1 MAFMPLLQ
9 GCFKDVVEYTD
20 FRISVYDQTESN
32 GEFVR
37 STDLETYAFYVD
49 TTEWTVKSY
58 EDALARRITNKTTG
72 KTQTEPDAIG
82 EFYADDEY
90 QVTIRLESEMSMIVV
105 VNPTLKL
112 FAYRNYKLP
121 INLPAVDTK
130 LYMASWR
137 PSHSVAGWRVVNN
150 FYEPPTEEPTPPAD
164 DDEPTV
170 PPTDDDEPTTPPADD
185 GEGGNEGEGDNNEGN
200 GNEDNGNNDDN
211 NEGEG
216 KGDGEDGGRRGQKP
230 RDQMPAAGQSVP
242 EYRRRHAAADHG
254 ADCAG
259 SRCTGQAAVRK
270 QLNASQAGL
279 YTQSVSD
286 VRQEGASP
294 VQDGD
299 HL

>member
-137 PSHSVAGWRVVNN
+137 QSHSVAGWRVVNN

-164 DDEPTV
+164 DDDEPTT
-170 PPTDDDEPTTPPADD
+170 PPADEEEPTTPPADD
-185 GEGGNEGEGDNNEGN
+185 GEGGNEGEGDNNEGD
-200 GNEDNGNNDDN
+200 GNEGNGNNDDN

-216 KGDGEDGGRRGQKP
+216 EGDGEDNGE
-230 RDQMPAAGQSVP
+230 DEPAAP
-242 EYRRRHAAADHG
+242 PTDEDE
-254 ADCAG
+254 DDN
-259 SRCTGQAAVRK
+259 TEN
-270 QLNASQAGL
+270 NA
-279 YTQSVSD
+279 
-286 VRQEGASP
+286 R
-294 VQDGD
+294 
-299 HL
+299 

>member
-1 MAFMPLLQ
+1 MIRSLKYIVCIMAFMPLLQ

-72 KTQTEPDAIG
+72 KTQTEPDAVG

-137 PSHSVAGWRVVNN
+137 QSHSVAGWRVVND

-164 DDEPTV
+164 DEE
-170 PPTDDDEPTTPPADD
+170 EPTTPPADD
-185 GEGGNEGEGDNNEGN
+185 GEGGNEGEGDNNEGD
-200 GNEDNGNNDDN
+200 GNEGDGNNDDN

-216 KGDGEDGGRRGQKP
+216 EGDGEDNGE
-230 RDQMPAAGQSVP
+230 DEPAAP
-242 EYRRRHAAADHG
+242 PTEED
-254 ADCAG
+254 DN
-259 SRCTGQAAVRK
+259 TEN
-270 QLNASQAGL
+270 NA
-279 YTQSVSD
+279 
-286 VRQEGASP
+286 R
-294 VQDGD
+294 
-299 HL
+299 

>member
-49 TTEWTVKSY
+49 TTQWTVKSY

-72 KTQTEPDAIG
+72 KTQTEPDAVG

-137 PSHSVAGWRVVNN
+137 QSHSVAGWRVVNN

-164 DDEPTV
+164 DEEEPT
-170 PPTDDDEPTTPPADD
+170 PPADEEEPTTPPADD
-185 GEGGNEGEGDNNEGN
+185 GEGGNEGEGDNNEGD
-200 GNEDNGNNDDN
+200 GNEGNGNNDDN

-216 KGDGEDGGRRGQKP
+216 DGEDNGE
-230 RDQMPAAGQSVP
+230 DEPAAP
-242 EYRRRHAAADHG
+242 PTEED
-254 ADCAG
+254 DN
-259 SRCTGQAAVRK
+259 TEN
-270 QLNASQAGL
+270 NA
-279 YTQSVSD
+279 
-286 VRQEGASP
+286 R
-294 VQDGD
+294 
-299 HL
+299 

>member
-49 TTEWTVKSY
+49 TTQWTVKSY

-137 PSHSVAGWRVVNN
+137 QSHSVAGWRVVNN

-164 DDEPTV
+164 DE
-170 PPTDDDEPTTPPADD
+170 EPTTPPADD
-185 GEGGNEGEGDNNEGN
+185 SEGGNEGEGDNNEGDN
-200 GNEDNGNNDDN
+200 NEGDGNEGDGN

-216 KGDGEDGGRRGQKP
+216 EGDGEDNGE
-230 RDQMPAAGQSVP
+230 DEPAAP
-242 EYRRRHAAADHG
+242 PTEED
-254 ADCAG
+254 DN
-259 SRCTGQAAVRK
+259 TEN
-270 QLNASQAGL
+270 NA
-279 YTQSVSD
+279 
-286 VRQEGASP
+286 R
-294 VQDGD
+294 
-299 HL
+299 

>member
-1 MAFMPLLQ
+1 MKRSLKYIVCIMAFMPLLQ

-137 PSHSVAGWRVVNN
+137 QSHSVAGWRVVNN
-150 FYEPPTEEPTPPAD
+150 FYEPPTEEPTTPPAD
-164 DDEPTV
+164 DEEEPTT
-170 PPTDDDEPTTPPADD
+170 PPADDEEPTTPPADD
-185 GEGGNEGEGDNNEGN
+185 GEGGNEGEGDNNEGD
-200 GNEDNGNNDDN
+200 GNEGNGNNDDN

-216 KGDGEDGGRRGQKP
+216 EGDGEDNGE
-230 RDQMPAAGQSVP
+230 DEPAAP
-242 EYRRRHAAADHG
+242 PTDED
-254 ADCAG
+254 DN
-259 SRCTGQAAVRK
+259 TEN
-270 QLNASQAGL
+270 NA
-279 YTQSVSD
+279 
-286 VRQEGASP
+286 R
-294 VQDGD
+294 
-299 HL
+299 

>member
-49 TTEWTVKSY
+49 TTQWTVKSY

-72 KTQTEPDAIG
+72 KTQTEPDAVG

-137 PSHSVAGWRVVNN
+137 QSHSVAGWRVVNN

-164 DDEPTV
+164 DEEEPTT
-170 PPTDDDEPTTPPADD
+170 PPADEEEPTTPPADD
-185 GEGGNEGEGDNNEGN
+185 GEGGNEGEGDNNEGD
-200 GNEDNGNNDDN
+200 GNEGNGNNEGDNNEGDGN

-216 KGDGEDGGRRGQKP
+216 EGDGEDNGE
-230 RDQMPAAGQSVP
+230 DEPAAP
-242 EYRRRHAAADHG
+242 PTDED
-254 ADCAG
+254 DN
-259 SRCTGQAAVRK
+259 TEN
-270 QLNASQAGL
+270 NA
-279 YTQSVSD
+279 
-286 VRQEGASP
+286 R
-294 VQDGD
+294 
-299 HL
+299 

>member
-1 MAFMPLLQ
+1 MKRSLRYIVCIMAFMPLLQ

-49 TTEWTVKSY
+49 TTQWTVKSY

-137 PSHSVAGWRVVNN
+137 QSHSVAGWRVVNN
-150 FYEPPTEEPTPPAD
+150 FYEPPTEEPTTPPAD
-164 DDEPTV
+164 E
-170 PPTDDDEPTTPPADD
+170 EPTTPPADD
-185 GEGGNEGEGDNNEGN
+185 GEGGNEGEGDNNEGD
-200 GNEDNGNNDDN
+200 GNEGNGNNDDN

-216 KGDGEDGGRRGQKP
+216 DGEDNGE
-230 RDQMPAAGQSVP
+230 DEPAAP
-242 EYRRRHAAADHG
+242 PTDED
-254 ADCAG
+254 DN
-259 SRCTGQAAVRK
+259 TEN
-270 QLNASQAGL
+270 NA
-279 YTQSVSD
+279 
-286 VRQEGASP
+286 R
-294 VQDGD
+294 
-299 HL
+299 

>member
-1 MAFMPLLQ
+1 MKRSLKYIVCIMAFMPLLQ

-137 PSHSVAGWRVVNN
+137 QSHSVAGWRVVNN

-164 DDEPTV
+164 DEE
-170 PPTDDDEPTTPPADD
+170 EPTTPPADD
-185 GEGGNEGEGDNNEGN
+185 SEGGNEGEGDNNEGD
-200 GNEDNGNNDDN
+200 GNEGNGNNDDN
-211 NEGEG
+211 NEGNE
-216 KGDGEDGGRRGQKP
+216 GDGNGEDE
-230 RDQMPAAGQSVP
+230 PAAP
-242 EYRRRHAAADHG
+242 PTDEDE
-254 ADCAG
+254 DEDDN
-259 SRCTGQAAVRK
+259 TEN
-270 QLNASQAGL
+270 NA
-279 YTQSVSD
+279 
-286 VRQEGASP
+286 R
-294 VQDGD
+294 
-299 HL
+299 

>member
-49 TTEWTVKSY
+49 TTQWTVKSY

-137 PSHSVAGWRVVNN
+137 QSHSVAGWRVVNN

-164 DDEPTV
+164 DEE
-170 PPTDDDEPTTPPADD
+170 EPTTPPADD

-200 GNEDNGNNDDN
+200 GNEGDGNNDDN

-216 KGDGEDGGRRGQKP
+216 EGDGEDNGE
-230 RDQMPAAGQSVP
+230 DEPAAP
-242 EYRRRHAAADHG
+242 PTDED
-254 ADCAG
+254 DN
-259 SRCTGQAAVRK
+259 TEN
-270 QLNASQAGL
+270 NA
-279 YTQSVSD
+279 
-286 VRQEGASP
+286 R
-294 VQDGD
+294 
-299 HL
+299 

>member
-1 MAFMPLLQ
+1 MKRSLKYIVCIMAFMPMLQ

-49 TTEWTVKSY
+49 TTQWTVKSY

-137 PSHSVAGWRVVNN
+137 QSHSVAGWRVVNN

-164 DDEPTV
+164 DEE
-170 PPTDDDEPTTPPADD
+170 EPTTPPADD

-200 GNEDNGNNDDN
+200 GNEGNGNEGDGN

-216 KGDGEDGGRRGQKP
+216 EGDGEDNGE
-230 RDQMPAAGQSVP
+230 DEPAAP
-242 EYRRRHAAADHG
+242 PTEED
-254 ADCAG
+254 DN
-259 SRCTGQAAVRK
+259 TEN
-270 QLNASQAGL
+270 NA
-279 YTQSVSD
+279 
-286 VRQEGASP
+286 R
-294 VQDGD
+294 
-299 HL
+299 

>member
-137 PSHSVAGWRVVNN
+137 QSHSVAGWRVVNN
-150 FYEPPTEEPTPPAD
+150 FYESPTEEPTPPAD
-164 DDEPTV
+164 DDEEPT
-170 PPTDDDEPTTPPADD
+170 PPADEEEPTTPPADD
-185 GEGGNEGEGDNNEGN
+185 GEGGNEGEGDNNEGD
-200 GNEDNGNNDDN
+200 GNEGNGN

-216 KGDGEDGGRRGQKP
+216 EGEGDGEDNGE
-230 RDQMPAAGQSVP
+230 DEPAAP
-242 EYRRRHAAADHG
+242 PTDED
-254 ADCAG
+254 DN
-259 SRCTGQAAVRK
+259 TEN
-270 QLNASQAGL
+270 NA
-279 YTQSVSD
+279 
-286 VRQEGASP
+286 R
-294 VQDGD
+294 
-299 HL
+299 

>member
-32 GEFVR
+32 GEFER

-49 TTEWTVKSY
+49 TTQWTVKSY

-137 PSHSVAGWRVVNN
+137 QSHSVAGWRVVNN

-164 DDEPTV
+164 DDE
-170 PPTDDDEPTTPPADD
+170 EPTTPPAD
-185 GEGGNEGEGDNNEGN
+185 EGEGDNNEGD
-200 GNEDNGNNDDN
+200 GNEGNGNNDDN
-211 NEGEG
+211 NKGEGEG
-216 KGDGEDGGRRGQKP
+216 EGDGEDNGE
-230 RDQMPAAGQSVP
+230 DEPAAP
-242 EYRRRHAAADHG
+242 PTEED
-254 ADCAG
+254 DN
-259 SRCTGQAAVRK
+259 TEN
-270 QLNASQAGL
+270 NA
-279 YTQSVSD
+279 
-286 VRQEGASP
+286 R
-294 VQDGD
+294 
-299 HL
+299 

>member
-49 TTEWTVKSY
+49 TTQWTVKSY

-137 PSHSVAGWRVVNN
+137 QSHSVAGWRVVNN

-164 DDEPTV
+164 DEEEPTT
-170 PPTDDDEPTTPPADD
+170 PPADEEEPTTPPADD

-200 GNEDNGNNDDN
+200 GNNDDN

-216 KGDGEDGGRRGQKP
+216 DGEDNGE
-230 RDQMPAAGQSVP
+230 DEPAAP
-242 EYRRRHAAADHG
+242 PTEED
-254 ADCAG
+254 DN
-259 SRCTGQAAVRK
+259 TEN
-270 QLNASQAGL
+270 NA
-279 YTQSVSD
+279 
-286 VRQEGASP
+286 R
-294 VQDGD
+294 
-299 HL
+299 

>member
-137 PSHSVAGWRVVNN
+137 QSHSVAGWRVVND
-150 FYEPPTEEPTPPAD
+150 FYAPPTEEPTPPAD
-164 DDEPTV
+164 DEEEPTT
-170 PPTDDDEPTTPPADD
+170 PPADEEEPTPPADEEEPTTPPADD
-185 GEGGNEGEGDNNEGN
+185 GEGGNEGEGDNNEGD
-200 GNEDNGNNDDN
+200 GNEGNGNNDDN

-216 KGDGEDGGRRGQKP
+216 DGDGEDNGE
-230 RDQMPAAGQSVP
+230 DEPAAP
-242 EYRRRHAAADHG
+242 PTDED
-254 ADCAG
+254 DN
-259 SRCTGQAAVRK
+259 TEN
-270 QLNASQAGL
+270 NA
-279 YTQSVSD
+279 
-286 VRQEGASP
+286 R
-294 VQDGD
+294 
-299 HL
+299 

>member
-49 TTEWTVKSY
+49 TTQWTVKSY

-137 PSHSVAGWRVVNN
+137 QSHSVAGWRVVNN

-164 DDEPTV
+164 DDEEPT
-170 PPTDDDEPTTPPADD
+170 PPADDEEEPTTPPADD
-185 GEGGNEGEGDNNEGN
+185 GEGGNEGEGDNNEG
-200 GNEDNGNNDDN
+200 
-211 NEGEG
+211 EGE
-216 KGDGEDGGRRGQKP
+216 GDGEDNGE
-230 RDQMPAAGQSVP
+230 DEPAAP
-242 EYRRRHAAADHG
+242 PTEED
-254 ADCAG
+254 DN
-259 SRCTGQAAVRK
+259 TEN
-270 QLNASQAGL
+270 NA
-279 YTQSVSD
+279 
-286 VRQEGASP
+286 R
-294 VQDGD
+294 
-299 HL
+299 

>member
-1 MAFMPLLQ
+1 MKRSLKYIVCIMAFMPLLQ

-49 TTEWTVKSY
+49 TTQWTVKSY

-164 DDEPTV
+164 DEE
-170 PPTDDDEPTTPPADD
+170 EPTTPPADD
-185 GEGGNEGEGDNNEGN
+185 SEGGNEGEGDNNEGD
-200 GNEDNGNNDDN
+200 GNEGNGNNDDN

-216 KGDGEDGGRRGQKP
+216 EGDGEDNGE
-230 RDQMPAAGQSVP
+230 DEPAAP
-242 EYRRRHAAADHG
+242 PTDEDE
-254 ADCAG
+254 DEDDN
-259 SRCTGQAAVRK
+259 TEN
-270 QLNASQAGL
+270 NA
-279 YTQSVSD
+279 
-286 VRQEGASP
+286 R
-294 VQDGD
+294 
-299 HL
+299 

>member
-1 MAFMPLLQ
+1 MKRSLKYIVCIMAFMPLLQ

-49 TTEWTVKSY
+49 TTQWTVKSY

-72 KTQTEPDAIG
+72 KTQTEPDAVG

-137 PSHSVAGWRVVNN
+137 QSHSVAGWRVVNN
-150 FYEPPTEEPTPPAD
+150 FYEPPTEEPTTPPAD
-164 DDEPTV
+164 EEEPT
-170 PPTDDDEPTTPPADD
+170 PPADEEEPTTPPVDD
-185 GEGGNEGEGDNNEGN
+185 GEGGNEGEGDNNEG
-200 GNEDNGNNDDN
+200 DGNNDDN

-216 KGDGEDGGRRGQKP
+216 DGEDNGE
-230 RDQMPAAGQSVP
+230 DEPAAP
-242 EYRRRHAAADHG
+242 PTDED
-254 ADCAG
+254 DN
-259 SRCTGQAAVRK
+259 TEN
-270 QLNASQAGL
+270 NA
-279 YTQSVSD
+279 
-286 VRQEGASP
+286 R
-294 VQDGD
+294 
-299 HL
+299 

>member
-49 TTEWTVKSY
+49 TTQWAVKSY

-72 KTQTEPDAIG
+72 KTQTEPDAVG

-137 PSHSVAGWRVVNN
+137 QSHSVAGWRVVNN

-164 DDEPTV
+164 DEEEPT
-170 PPTDDDEPTTPPADD
+170 PPADEEEPTTPPADD
-185 GEGGNEGEGDNNEGN
+185 GEGGNEGEGDNNEGD
-200 GNEDNGNNDDN
+200 GNEGNGNNDDN

-216 KGDGEDGGRRGQKP
+216 DGEDNGE
-230 RDQMPAAGQSVP
+230 DEPAAP
-242 EYRRRHAAADHG
+242 PTEED
-254 ADCAG
+254 DN
-259 SRCTGQAAVRK
+259 TEN
-270 QLNASQAGL
+270 NA
-279 YTQSVSD
+279 
-286 VRQEGASP
+286 R
-294 VQDGD
+294 
-299 HL
+299 

>member
-1 MAFMPLLQ
+1 MIRSLKYIVCIMAFMPLLQ

-137 PSHSVAGWRVVNN
+137 QSHSVAGWRVVNN
-150 FYEPPTEEPTPPAD
+150 FYEPPTEEPTTPPAD
-164 DDEPTV
+164 EEEPTT
-170 PPTDDDEPTTPPADD
+170 PPADEEEPTTPPADD
-185 GEGGNEGEGDNNEGN
+185 GEGGNEGEGDNNEGD
-200 GNEDNGNNDDN
+200 GNEGNGNNDDN

-216 KGDGEDGGRRGQKP
+216 DGEDNGE
-230 RDQMPAAGQSVP
+230 DEPAAP
-242 EYRRRHAAADHG
+242 PTEED
-254 ADCAG
+254 DN
-259 SRCTGQAAVRK
+259 TEN
-270 QLNASQAGL
+270 NA
-279 YTQSVSD
+279 
-286 VRQEGASP
+286 R
-294 VQDGD
+294 
-299 HL
+299 

>member
-1 MAFMPLLQ
+1 MKRSLKYIVCIMAFMPLLQ

-49 TTEWTVKSY
+49 TTQWTVKSY

-137 PSHSVAGWRVVNN
+137 QSHSVAGWRVVNN

-164 DDEPTV
+164 DEEPTT
-170 PPTDDDEPTTPPADD
+170 PPADEEEPTTPPADEEEPTTPPADD

-200 GNEDNGNNDDN
+200 GN

-216 KGDGEDGGRRGQKP
+216 EGDGEDNGE
-230 RDQMPAAGQSVP
+230 DEPAAP
-242 EYRRRHAAADHG
+242 PTDED
-254 ADCAG
+254 DN
-259 SRCTGQAAVRK
+259 TEN
-270 QLNASQAGL
+270 NA
-279 YTQSVSD
+279 
-286 VRQEGASP
+286 R
-294 VQDGD
+294 
-299 HL
+299 

>member
-49 TTEWTVKSY
+49 TTQWTVKSY

-137 PSHSVAGWRVVNN
+137 QSHSVAGWRVVNN

-164 DDEPTV
+164 DEE
-170 PPTDDDEPTTPPADD
+170 EPTTPPADD
-185 GEGGNEGEGDNNEGN
+185 GEGGNEGEGDNNEGD
-200 GNEDNGNNDDN
+200 GNEGDGNDGDGNEGNGNNDDN
-211 NEGEG
+211 NEGKGEG
-216 KGDGEDGGRRGQKP
+216 EGDGEDNGE
-230 RDQMPAAGQSVP
+230 DEPAAP
-242 EYRRRHAAADHG
+242 PTDED
-254 ADCAG
+254 DN
-259 SRCTGQAAVRK
+259 TEN
-270 QLNASQAGL
+270 NA
-279 YTQSVSD
+279 
-286 VRQEGASP
+286 R
-294 VQDGD
+294 
-299 HL
+299 

>member
-49 TTEWTVKSY
+49 TTQWTVKSY

-72 KTQTEPDAIG
+72 KTLTEPDAIG

-137 PSHSVAGWRVVNN
+137 QSHSVAGWRVVNN

-164 DDEPTV
+164 DD
-170 PPTDDDEPTTPPADD
+170 DEPTTPPADD
-185 GEGGNEGEGDNNEGN
+185 GNGDGDEGEGDNNDGNTNEGN
-200 GNEDNGNNDDN
+200 EGNEGDGNGEDEPAAPPTDEDEDEDDN
-211 NEGEG
+211 TEN
-216 KGDGEDGGRRGQKP
+216 
-230 RDQMPAAGQSVP
+230 
-242 EYRRRHAAADHG
+242 
-254 ADCAG
+254 
-259 SRCTGQAAVRK
+259 
-270 QLNASQAGL
+270 NA
-279 YTQSVSD
+279 
-286 VRQEGASP
+286 R
-294 VQDGD
+294 
-299 HL
+299 

>member
-1 MAFMPLLQ
+1 MKRSLKYIVCIMAFMPLLQ

-32 GEFVR
+32 GEFER

-58 EDALARRITNKTTG
+58 EDALTRRITNKTTG

-137 PSHSVAGWRVVNN
+137 QSHSVAGWRVVNN

-164 DDEPTV
+164 DEE
-170 PPTDDDEPTTPPADD
+170 EPTTPPADD
-185 GEGGNEGEGDNNEGN
+185 GEGGNEGEGDNNEG
-200 GNEDNGNNDDN
+200 DGNNDDN

-216 KGDGEDGGRRGQKP
+216 DGDGEDNGE
-230 RDQMPAAGQSVP
+230 DEPAAP
-242 EYRRRHAAADHG
+242 PTDED
-254 ADCAG
+254 DN
-259 SRCTGQAAVRK
+259 TEN
-270 QLNASQAGL
+270 NA
-279 YTQSVSD
+279 
-286 VRQEGASP
+286 R
-294 VQDGD
+294 
-299 HL
+299 

>member
-1 MAFMPLLQ
+1 MKRSLKYIVCIMAFMPLLQ

-49 TTEWTVKSY
+49 TTQWTVKSY

-72 KTQTEPDAIG
+72 KTLTEPDAIG

-137 PSHSVAGWRVVNN
+137 QSHSVAGWRVVNN

-164 DDEPTV
+164 DD
-170 PPTDDDEPTTPPADD
+170 DEPTTPPADD
-185 GEGGNEGEGDNNEGN
+185 GNGDGDEGEGDNNDGNTNEGN
-200 GNEDNGNNDDN
+200 EGNEGDGNGEDEPAAPPTDEDEDEDDN
-211 NEGEG
+211 TEN
-216 KGDGEDGGRRGQKP
+216 
-230 RDQMPAAGQSVP
+230 
-242 EYRRRHAAADHG
+242 
-254 ADCAG
+254 
-259 SRCTGQAAVRK
+259 
-270 QLNASQAGL
+270 NA
-279 YTQSVSD
+279 
-286 VRQEGASP
+286 R
-294 VQDGD
+294 
-299 HL
+299 

>member
-137 PSHSVAGWRVVNN
+137 QSHSVAGWRVVNN
-150 FYEPPTEEPTPPAD
+150 FYEPPTEEPTTPPAD
-164 DDEPTV
+164 DEEEPTT
-170 PPTDDDEPTTPPADD
+170 PPADDEEPTTPPADD
-185 GEGGNEGEGDNNEGN
+185 GEGGNEGEGDNNEGD
-200 GNEDNGNNDDN
+200 GNEGNGNNDDN

-216 KGDGEDGGRRGQKP
+216 EGDGEDNGEDK
-230 RDQMPAAGQSVP
+230 PAAP
-242 EYRRRHAAADHG
+242 PTDED
-254 ADCAG
+254 DN
-259 SRCTGQAAVRK
+259 TEN
-270 QLNASQAGL
+270 NA
-279 YTQSVSD
+279 
-286 VRQEGASP
+286 R
-294 VQDGD
+294 
-299 HL
+299 

>member
-49 TTEWTVKSY
+49 TTQWTVKSY
-58 EDALARRITNKTTG
+58 EDALAHRITNKTTG

-137 PSHSVAGWRVVNN
+137 QSHSVAGWRVVNN

-164 DDEPTV
+164 EE
-170 PPTDDDEPTTPPADD
+170 EPTTPPADD
-185 GEGGNEGEGDNNEGN
+185 GEGGNEGEGDNNEGD
-200 GNEDNGNNDDN
+200 GNEGNGNNDDN

-216 KGDGEDGGRRGQKP
+216 DGENNGEDE
-230 RDQMPAAGQSVP
+230 PAAP
-242 EYRRRHAAADHG
+242 PTEED
-254 ADCAG
+254 DN
-259 SRCTGQAAVRK
+259 TEN
-270 QLNASQAGL
+270 NA
-279 YTQSVSD
+279 
-286 VRQEGASP
+286 R
-294 VQDGD
+294 
-299 HL
+299 

>member
-1 MAFMPLLQ
+1 MKRSLRYIVCIMAFMPLLQ

-49 TTEWTVKSY
+49 TTQWTVKSY
-58 EDALARRITNKTTG
+58 EDALAHRITNKTTG

-137 PSHSVAGWRVVNN
+137 QSHSVAGWRVVNN

-164 DDEPTV
+164 EE
-170 PPTDDDEPTTPPADD
+170 EPTTPPADD
-185 GEGGNEGEGDNNEGN
+185 GEGGNEGEGDNNEGD
-200 GNEDNGNNDDN
+200 GNEGNGNNDDN

-216 KGDGEDGGRRGQKP
+216 EGDGEDNGE
-230 RDQMPAAGQSVP
+230 DEPAAP
-242 EYRRRHAAADHG
+242 PTEED
-254 ADCAG
+254 DN
-259 SRCTGQAAVRK
+259 TEN
-270 QLNASQAGL
+270 NA
-279 YTQSVSD
+279 
-286 VRQEGASP
+286 R
-294 VQDGD
+294 
-299 HL
+299 

>member
-1 MAFMPLLQ
+1 MKRSLKYIVCIMAFMPLLQ

-49 TTEWTVKSY
+49 TTQWTVKSY

-137 PSHSVAGWRVVNN
+137 QSHPMSGWRIVND
-150 FYEPPTEEPTPPAD
+150 FYTPPTEQERD
-164 DDEPTV
+164 RQ
-170 PPTDDDEPTTPPADD
+170 
-185 GEGGNEGEGDNNEGN
+185 N
-200 GNEDNGNNDDN
+200 GN
-211 NEGEG
+211 
-216 KGDGEDGGRRGQKP
+216 
-230 RDQMPAAGQSVP
+230 
-242 EYRRRHAAADHG
+242 
-254 ADCAG
+254 
-259 SRCTGQAAVRK
+259 
-270 QLNASQAGL
+270 
-279 YTQSVSD
+279 
-286 VRQEGASP
+286 
-294 VQDGD
+294 
-299 HL
+299 

>member
-49 TTEWTVKSY
+49 TTQWTVKSY

-121 INLPAVDTK
+121 INLPTVDTK

-137 PSHSVAGWRVVNN
+137 QSHSVAGWRVVNN

-164 DDEPTV
+164 DEEEPT
-170 PPTDDDEPTTPPADD
+170 PPPAD
-185 GEGGNEGEGDNNEGN
+185 EGEGDNNEGD
-200 GNEDNGNNDDN
+200 GNEGNGNNDDN

-216 KGDGEDGGRRGQKP
+216 DGEDNGE
-230 RDQMPAAGQSVP
+230 DEPAAP
-242 EYRRRHAAADHG
+242 PTEED
-254 ADCAG
+254 DN
-259 SRCTGQAAVRK
+259 TEN
-270 QLNASQAGL
+270 NA
-279 YTQSVSD
+279 
-286 VRQEGASP
+286 R
-294 VQDGD
+294 
-299 HL
+299 